1 MYRKKKLIIEK
12 KDASTTTDNTT
23 TQFDTTEYD
32 DTNEY
37 YDGYTETT
45 ETSEMTKKIPVK
57 KAKPVV
63 NRAMTF
69 KSIVQSNYTKPMYGS
84 KQDNLTL
91 EEIKEKLQGHVSLKS
106 INDKKILTM
115 LPLFK
120 TWVRYYNVEKKQ
132 FRTGGLLMKV
142 AYPDY
147 ITLVN
152 TVNNVS
158 WSVQLKDVIIYILHP
173 DIARQRIEENEEKRK
188 EKSKETQVERKI
200 ERQNEK
206 KKERV
211 IKDKLYELYKNGEL
225 KKAT

>member
-12 KDASTTTDNTT
+12 RDESTTTDNTT
-23 TQFDTTEYD
+23 SQFDTTDY

-45 ETSEMTKKIPVK
+45 DTSEMTKKIPIK
-57 KAKPVV
+57 KKPVV
-63 NRAMTF
+63 TNRPVTF
-69 KSIVQSNYTKPMYGS
+69 KSIVQSNYAKPVYGS
-84 KQDNLTL
+84 KQDNLTI
-91 EEIKEKLQGHVSLKS
+91 EEIKEKLQGYVSLKS
-106 INDKKILTM
+106 INDKKVLTM

-120 TWVRYYNVEKKQ
+120 TWVRYYNIEKKQ

-142 AYPDY
+142 EYPEY

-152 TVNNVS
+152 TVNNIS

-173 DIARQRIEENEEKRK
+173 DIARQRIEDSEERRK
-188 EKSKETQVERKI
+188 EKSKETQNERKV

-206 KKERV
+206 KKEKV
-211 IKDKLYELYKNGEL
+211 IKEKLYELYKKGEL
-225 KKAT
+225 RKTT

>member
-1 MYRKKKLIIEK
+1 MYKKKKLIIEK
-12 KDASTTTDNTT
+12 KDVSTTTDNTT
-23 TQFDTTEYD
+23 TQFDTTDY

-45 ETSEMTKKIPVK
+45 ETSEMTKKIPIK
-57 KAKPVV
+57 KKVVTNRPV
-63 NRAMTF
+63 TF
-69 KSIVQSNYTKPMYGS
+69 KSIVQSNYTKPVYGS

-91 EEIKEKLQGHVSLKS
+91 EEIKEKLQGYVSLKS
-106 INDKKILTM
+106 MHDKKVLTM

-132 FRTGGLLMKV
+132 FRTGGLLIKV
-142 AYPDY
+142 AYPEY
-147 ITLVN
+147 ITLAN

-173 DIARQRIEENEEKRK
+173 DIAKQRIEENEEKKR
-188 EKSKETQVERKI
+188 EKTKETRVERKI

-206 KKERV
+206 KKEKV

-225 KKAT
+225 RKAN

>member
-1 MYRKKKLIIEK
+1 MYRRKKLIIEK

-23 TQFDTTEYD
+23 NYTTDYD
-32 DTNEY
+32 DS
-37 YDGYTETT
+37 DGYTETT
-45 ETSEMTKKIPVK
+45 ETSEMTKKIPIK
-57 KAKPVV
+57 KSKPVV
-63 NRAMTF
+63 NRAVTF
-69 KSIVQSNYTKPMYGS
+69 KSIVQSNYTKPVYGS

-91 EEIKEKLQGHVSLKS
+91 EEIKEKLEGYVSLKS
-106 INDKKILTM
+106 INDKKVLTM

-142 AYPDY
+142 AYPEY

-173 DIARQRIEENEEKRK
+173 DIAKQRIEENEEKRK

-200 ERQNEK
+200 EKQNEK
-206 KKERV
+206 KKEKV
-211 IKDKLYELYKNGEL
+211 IKDKLYELYKKGEL
-225 KKAT
+225 RKTT